1 MRIRQYTSGY
11 IYILSTDFGPGNV
24 VSINKSLND
33 PQVLVDQ
40 INAHN
45 DSRLISGAPIELLY
59 SKKFENC
66 NVAES
71 LVHQFL
77 IQNDY
82 SAVTPKDYQ
91 ISVDDAVRL
100 IEIAAET
107 ECLSH
112 DLVLEIKHR
121 QCLPIDATNYFMMGT
136 MFNGQFHEDRGEL
149 VEPFQVDE
157 QVAYACFLKGYEYG
171 DNRCIFELANCLEN
185 GIGVEQ
191 NFKRALDLYDELY
204 QENKMAGVGGLFRVC
219 LLEENH
225 YKASAVLLD
234 YFNWADSKQDEE
246 HQSGVTDLMEIH
258 DSFTRVMANFVWD
271 SYYIEGQFEI
281 LEPFK
286 EHFSEFHRGIC
297 LQLDRDRE
305 NLEAQGFQELSGK
318 ILTCRDA
325 FAQFASD
332 KGHTAA

>member
-11 IYILSTDFGPGNV
+11 IYVLSTDFGPGNV

-33 PQVLVDQ
+33 PQKLVDQ
-40 INAHN
+40 INKNQDAK
-45 DSRLISGAPIELLY
+45 LMGGTPFEVLY

-82 SAVTPKDYQ
+82 CAVTPKDYQ
-91 ISVDDAVRL
+91 ISLDDAVRL

-112 DLVLEIKHR
+112 DLVLEVKHR
-121 QCLPIDATNYFMMGT
+121 QCLPSDATNYYMLGT
-136 MFNGQFHEDRGEL
+136 MFNGQFHEDRGQQ
-149 VEPFQVDE
+149 VDPFQLDE
-157 QVAYACFLKGYEYG
+157 LAAYSCFLKGYEYG
-171 DNRCIFELANCLEN
+171 DDRCIFELANCLEN
-185 GIGVEQ
+185 GIGVEK
-191 NFKRALDLYDELY
+191 NLKRSLDLYDELY
-204 QENKMAGVGGLFRVC
+204 QMDKMAGVGGVFRVC
-219 LLEENH
+219 LQDENH
-225 YKASAVLLD
+225 FKASSLLLD
-234 YFNWADSKQDEE
+234 YFNWTDSQQDVE
-246 HQSGVTDLMEIH
+246 HKNTFNDLIETH
-258 DSFTRVMANFVWD
+258 ESFTRVMANFVWD
-271 SYYIEGQFEI
+271 SFYIDDSFEI
-281 LEPFK
+281 LEPFSTQL
-286 EHFSEFHRGIC
+286 EEFQRGIC

-305 NLEAQGFQELSGK
+305 ALESQGFAELSAK

-325 FAQFASD
+325 FTSFVRK

>member
-11 IYILSTDFGPGNV
+11 IYVLSTDFGPGNV

-33 PQVLVDQ
+33 PQVMVDQ
-40 INAHN
+40 INKKQDAKLV
-45 DSRLISGAPIELLY
+45 SVAPLEILY

-82 SAVTPKDYQ
+82 CAVTPKDYQ

-100 IEIAAET
+100 IEMAADS

-121 QCLPIDATNYFMMGT
+121 QCLPSDATNYYMMGT
-136 MFNGQFHEDRGEL
+136 MFNGQFHEDQGQ
-149 VEPFQVDE
+149 QVDPFHIDE
-157 QVAYACFLKGYEYG
+157 QAAYSCFLKGYEYG
-171 DNRCIFELANCLEN
+171 DDRCIFELANCLEN
-185 GIGVEQ
+185 GIGIEKNV
-191 NFKRALDLYDELY
+191 KRSLDLYNELY
-204 QENKMAGVGGLFRVC
+204 QMDKMAGVGGVFRAC
-219 LLEENH
+219 LQDDNH
-225 YKASAVLLD
+225 YKASAILLD
-234 YFNWADSKQDEE
+234 YFNWADSQQDEDDLN
-246 HQSGVTDLMEIH
+246 GVTDLIEIH
-258 DSFTRVMANFVWD
+258 ESFTRVMANFVWD
-271 SYYIEGQFEI
+271 AFYYEGHFEI
-281 LEPFK
+281 LEPFA
-286 EHFSEFHRGIC
+286 EQLVEFQRGIC

-305 NLEAQGFQELSGK
+305 SLEAQGFKELSAK
-318 ILTCRDA
+318 ILTCRDT
-325 FAQFASD
+325 FTSFASK